1 MAMFVYS
8 CSYVSRVAVWV
19 WGVVRGCRVWMAM
32 CVYCCS
38 YVSRVVGGDGGWG
51 GCGWLCLFTV
61 VVTSR
66 E

>member
-1 MAMFVYS
+1 M
-8 CSYVSRVAVWV
+8 
-19 WGVVRGCRVWMAM
+19 GGGEGCRVWMAM

>member
-1 MAMFVYS
+1 M
-8 CSYVSRVAVWV
+8 
-19 WGVVRGCRVWMAM
+19 WMAM

-38 YVSRVVGGDGGWG
+38 YVSRVAGGGGGWG
-51 GCGWLCLFTV
+51 GCVVCGWLCVFTV